1 MILFKL
7 ARHLHTEHGI
17 WLKSQSKDVQM
28 ILIHLLTFN
37 RTKGLQPNDRLIY
50 NIIRAVADKGIWV
63 KDITTQ
69 SNMYFQYHF
78 ILLMSFNL
86 TRHQNM
92 VSNSIK
98 LLEKKNLIK
107 PIKSVK
113 FPTKKLYMLSEFEP
127 SSELTGGVWY
137 TGDVLDLEFI
147 EALSIQC
154 FKVNWLM
161 SFHLKDIQGDIR

>member
-1 MILFKL
+1 
-7 ARHLHTEHGI
+7 
-17 WLKSQSKDVQM
+17 
-28 ILIHLLTFN
+28 
-37 RTKGLQPNDRLIY
+37 
-50 NIIRAVADKGIWV
+50 
-63 KDITTQ
+63 
-69 SNMYFQYHF
+69 
-78 ILLMSFNL
+78 
-86 TRHQNM
+86 M

-154 FKVNWLM
+154 FKVN
-161 SFHLKDIQGDIR
+161 